1 MREAVSR
8 IGAMDAADV
17 FTSANSYFGLLRQST
32 HSHADRARL
41 ARAVLNRGHVVN
53 KNFTKT
59 YRKPL

>member
-1 MREAVSR
+1 
-8 IGAMDAADV
+8 MDAADV